1 VSDSGL
7 WQIATTDGAT
17 RMAMRPSGIVGIGTT
32 NPGGAQLQ
40 IAGTGANGFTLGV
53 EGNVTQNLNNG
64 GFVKAMITV
73 DPFQL
78 PQDYIQSCW
87 NGTNGAS
94 SGNCGFTVVR
104 NSPGDYSV
112 TFGFD
117 VRNRFVSLT
126 MLNSSIG
133 FPVAF
138 ANPGSTGVIV
148 TINKDYSLASG
159 DRVDNAFTLVIF

>member
-1 VSDSGL
+1 
-7 WQIATTDGAT
+7 
-17 RMAMRPSGIVGIGTT
+17 MAIRPSGIVGIGTT
-32 NPGGAQLQ
+32 NPSGAQLQ

-78 PQDYIQSCW
+78 PQNYIQKCW

-94 SGNCGFTVVR
+94 SGNCGFTVAR
-104 NSPGDYSV
+104 NSPGDYLV

-117 VRNRFVSLT
+117 VSDRFVSLT
-126 MLNSSIG
+126 MLSSSIG
-133 FPVAF
+133 FPVAIASLGF
-138 ANPGSTGVIV
+138 TTVTVI
-148 TINKDYSLASG
+148 INKDYSLASG